1 MSIDGEWG
9 DYIVLL
15 GLVNMLDIPVAVVSS
30 LGEEGL
36 NIIYPT
42 VSHGEEDADFDS
54 IALPG
59 HEAESHFHSL
69 QQMDKEAA
77 KKPEVVEELKLKYGE
92 GRITEDV
99 ICPKCGK
106 KFQCYF
112 HGVFEGANGLL
123 QVYADDS
130 VFCDDCAAESD

>member
-54 IALPG
+54 IASLG
-59 HEAESHFHSL
+59 HEAESHFHNL

-77 KKPEVVEELKLKYGE
+77 KKPEVVKELKLKYGE
-92 GRITEDV
+92 GRITKMKYVQNAGRNFSV
-99 ICPKCGK
+99 IPMVYSRARMAFCRSMPKTV
-106 KFQCYF
+106 YF
-112 HGVFEGANGLL
+112 VTTT
-123 QVYADDS
+123 
-130 VFCDDCAAESD
+130 

>member
-1 MSIDGEWG
+1 MDGEWG
-9 DYIVLL
+9 DYIALL

-30 LGEEGL
+30 LAEEGL

-54 IALPG
+54 IALLG
-59 HEAESHFHSL
+59 HETESHF
-69 QQMDKEAA
+69 QQMDKGAA

-92 GRITEDV
+92 GRITEDE

-106 KFQCYF
+106 KF
-112 HGVFEGANGLL
+112 
-123 QVYADDS
+123 
-130 VFCDDCAAESD
+130 